1 MERRSL
7 RIYDRHGSPVSGNDF
22 QELKKETHMGC
33 LGLGCRVKVPWRQVT
48 ETGHKKMPSVK
59 MDNIAYKID
68 ELSSANMDESHAN
81 EKKSP
86 VCEDETQPRYS
97 YTSPPPEDV
106 TSGTSSS
113 TTPPPPPARKSI
125 DTLEPPSAESLS
137 TEIQPTLSMPT
148 LLQLRPES
156 IQSATNEGTSF
167 LSLNLRDV
175 NPNEAEETATPKIP
189 RVNLRMRR
197 SNQTHHPVTGD
208 QHRPAAQ
215 ATKTQQSGEEDG
227 DEEL

>member
-1 MERRSL
+1 
-7 RIYDRHGSPVSGNDF
+7 
-22 QELKKETHMGC
+22 
-33 LGLGCRVKVPWRQVT
+33 
-48 ETGHKKMPSVK
+48 MPSVK
-59 MDNIAYKID
+59 MDNIANKID

-106 TSGTSSS
+106 TSGTSS
-113 TTPPPPPARKSI
+113 TTPPPPPARKSS
-125 DTLEPPSAESLS
+125 DTLESPSADSLS

-148 LLQLRPES
+148 LLQLRPECF
-156 IQSATNEGTSF
+156 QSHLNTATNEDYSF

-175 NPNEAEETATPKIP
+175 NPNEAEEAATPKIP

-197 SNQTHHPVTGD
+197 TPSNQTHHPVTED
-208 QHRPAAQ
+208 QHRPADQ
-215 ATKTQQSGEEDG
+215 AMKTQQSGGEDG

>member
-1 MERRSL
+1 
-7 RIYDRHGSPVSGNDF
+7 
-22 QELKKETHMGC
+22 
-33 LGLGCRVKVPWRQVT
+33 
-48 ETGHKKMPSVK
+48 
-59 MDNIAYKID
+59 MDNIANKID

-86 VCEDETQPRYS
+86 VVCEDETQPRYS

-106 TSGTSSS
+106 TSGTSS
-113 TTPPPPPARKSI
+113 TTPPPPPPRKSS
-125 DTLEPPSAESLS
+125 DNLEPPSAESLS
-137 TEIQPTLSMPT
+137 TEIQTPLAMPT

-156 IQSATNEGTSF
+156 IQSHLNSATDEDSSF

-197 SNQTHHPVTGD
+197 SNQTHHPVTED

-215 ATKTQQSGEEDG
+215 ATKTQQSGGEDG